1 MVGLVIV
8 SHSRAL
14 AEALLGLLRQVTPT
28 SISVAIAAG
37 IGDDRHEFGTDAVE
51 IMEAIQSVYTEDGVL
66 VLMDLGSA
74 VLSAEMA
81 REFLPDEMKSRIR
94 FCPAPL
100 VEGGVAAA
108 VQISLNGDID
118 TVYRE
123 ALDALMPKRE
133 HLGLETSESKPLP
146 EVVLQDGAETITLTL
161 TNLHGLHAR
170 PAAKF
175 VQTAAGFKADI
186 RVLNLTNGKGPVS
199 ARSLNAVATLGAVEN
214 HQVQISALGAEAGQ
228 ALAALKALVE
238 ANFGE
243 DPAHSV
249 VVAPTTVSSN
259 SGGAIPISEGVALGA
274 LFHYQPPAPPIPQ
287 DKAENLDGEW
297 HRLQAAVSVT
307 AREIS
312 QRARQLKTTLGATD
326 AAIFDAHGLIL
337 QDPTLLDAAR
347 DGIFSRSENAAL
359 AWHNAVLQAADGFRA
374 LEDAYLQARA
384 VDVEDV
390 GRQVLFALS
399 EKGTVAPMSFD
410 KPVILCAPDLTPTET
425 SLLDMKMVLGI
436 ITAGGGPTSHS
447 AIISR
452 ALGIPAVAG
461 VGTLL
466 DNHPDGLMIGL
477 DGFNAEIW
485 VNPGSDKRAELEQ
498 RRSDWLAT
506 REKLQ
511 QASHALAMTRDGQR
525 VEVFANLGGLADAR
539 SALEN
544 GAEGCGLL
552 RTEFLFLTRTTAP
565 TEEEQYSLLRQIYET
580 MGADRPV
587 TTRTLDVGGDKELPY
602 VEMPQEP
609 NPFLGVRALRLS
621 LTRPELFMPQLR
633 AILRAAFGLPCRIM
647 FPMVADV
654 SEVRRAREWVE
665 KAHADLEA
673 EHIPH
678 AWPVELGIMIEIP
691 SAALL
696 GPVLAREV
704 DFFSIGTND
713 LTQYTLAAERGN
725 PALSHLADGLHPA
738 VLLLIKKVA
747 DAAHQ
752 AGKWVGICGE
762 LGGDAEATAILIG
775 LGVDELSMNA
785 AGVPRIKGVIRDCT
799 MDAARALAARALD
812 CATSS
817 EVRKLVRE
825 LSLG

>member
-14 AEALLGLLRQVTPT
+14 AEALSGLLRQVTPN

-51 IMEAIQSVYTEDGVL
+51 IMEAIQSVYSEDGVL

-81 REFLPDEMKSRIR
+81 LEFLPDEMKSRIR

-108 VQISLNGDID
+108 VQISLNGDLD

-133 HLGLETSESKPLP
+133 HLGLETGESKHLP
-146 EVVLQDGAETITLTL
+146 EVVIQDGAETVILTL

-186 RVLNLTNGKGPVS
+186 TVLNLTTGKGPVS
-199 ARSLNAVATLGAVEN
+199 ARSLNAVATLGAIEN
-214 HQVQISALGAEAGQ
+214 HQIQISALGAEAAQ
-228 ALAALKALVE
+228 ALDALKALVE

-243 DPAHSV
+243 DPTHSV
-249 VVAPTTVSSN
+249 VVAPTTISSN

-297 HRLQAAVSVT
+297 HRLQTAVSIT

-312 QRARQLKTTLGATD
+312 QRARQLKTTLGSED

-359 AWHNAVLQAADGFRA
+359 AWHYAVTQAADGFRA
-374 LEDAYLQARA
+374 LEDTYLQARA

-399 EKGTVAPMSFD
+399 EKGAVAPMSFD

-466 DNHPDGLMIGL
+466 DNHPDGIMVGL
-477 DGFNAEIW
+477 NGFSAEIW
-485 VNPGSDKRAELEQ
+485 VNPGSEKRAELEQ

-506 REKLQ
+506 REKLK
-511 QASHALAMTRDGQR
+511 QASHALAVTRDGQR

-633 AILRAAFGLPCRIM
+633 AILRAAFDLPCRIM

-696 GPVLAREV
+696 SPVLAREV

-738 VLLLIKKVA
+738 VLLLIKTVA
-747 DAAHQ
+747 DAAHRV
-752 AGKWVGICGE
+752 GKWVGICGE

-785 AGVPRIKGVIRDCT
+785 AGVPRIKAVIRDCT
-799 MDAARALAARALD
+799 MEAARALAARALD

-825 LSLG
+825 Q